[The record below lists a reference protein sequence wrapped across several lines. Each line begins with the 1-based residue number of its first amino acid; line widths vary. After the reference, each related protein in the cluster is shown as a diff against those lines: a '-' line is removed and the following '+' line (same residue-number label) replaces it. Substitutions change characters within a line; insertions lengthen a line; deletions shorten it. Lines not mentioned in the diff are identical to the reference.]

1 MSAKAIR
8 SHYSISQLLIFSM
21 IACLLLVPSPVSA
34 DEPIEIT
41 VSLKVQQITGI
52 DQKSETF
59 GAVVALVLKW
69 NEPGLAI
76 KPGEKDQPT
85 RMFPVASFIDL
96 LTKRELSW
104 PAYSFY
110 NLQGRVDYQ
119 NEGVTVDSAGNIT
132 LFARLTAKF
141 QAPDFDFRHFPLDE
155 QSFDLKLDLLPPL
168 EQFIF
173 KADSDSSGLGDAL
186 GEEEWILTDARTT
199 VTTHHELGFAASR
212 FVLTFDGHRHLNYY
226 FVRILIPAIIIILV
240 SWFTFFLSDYPMRIN
255 LASGN
260 LLLFIAFN
268 FTIAND
274 LPRLGYLTLMD
285 TFLLATFAIT
295 GFGVLVNVWLRR
307 LQNQGKEKLVKYL
320 DRLGTW
326 SYPLYYAGAG
336 FLMIYLFYV

>member
-1 MSAKAIR
+1 MPAKAIR
-8 SHYSISQLLIFSM
+8 FHNSVFQLLICSM
-21 IACLLLVPSPVSA
+21 IAWLLLVPSPVLA
-34 DEPIEIT
+34 DESIEVA
-41 VSLKVQQITGI
+41 VSLKVEQITGI
-52 DQKSETF
+52 DQKSENF

-76 KPGEKDQPT
+76 NPGEKDRPR
-85 RMFPVASFIDL
+85 RMYSVASFVDL

-104 PAYSFY
+104 PAFSFY

-119 NEGVTVDSAGNIT
+119 NQGVTVDSVGNVQS
-132 LFARLTAKF
+132 FARLTATF

-155 QSFDLKLDLLPPL
+155 QSFDLKLDSLSPL
-168 EQFIF
+168 QQFVF
-173 KADSDSSGLGDAL
+173 KVDSDSSGLGDAL
-186 GEEEWILTDARTT
+186 GEEEWVLTNARTA

-212 FVLTFDGHRHLNYY
+212 FLLTFEGRRHLNYY
-226 FVRILIPAIIIILV
+226 VVRILIPATIIILV
-240 SWFTFFLSDYPMRIN
+240 SWFSFFLSDYPMRIN

-260 LLLFIAFN
+260 LLLFVAFN

-295 GFGVLVNVWLRR
+295 GVGVLVNVWLRR

-320 DRLGTW
+320 DRFGTW

-336 FLMIYLFYV
+336 FLMMYLFYV